1 MTSQADELTSL
12 PAAEKDAPA
21 VAEVLTDA
29 FAGTGEADYRPRLP
43 ARLLLHAALLLA
55 ALLFAAI
62 ASPGDVH
69 RPALEWIACYGAFI
83 VLFERLLRT
92 SRSRIQLDLLN
103 DTRDLLLATS
113 VGAIATLS
121 VRVLLT
127 DDPTVAAQTLNIWAF
142 TSMVL
147 VPGKLALARLE
158 ARDRRLGAMG
168 EPTVIVGAGTVGQL
182 TAKRLLER
190 PELGLRPVGFLDKNP
205 LQLNGSS
212 TALPVL
218 GASWDLD
225 EVVRRYRIKHAIF
238 TFSTAP
244 HDVLL
249 RMVRRCHEL
258 GISVLLVP
266 RLFEKMTAKI
276 SIAHVGGLPLI
287 SIHPANPKG
296 WQFKLKY
303 GVERVTAAVLL
314 VLLSPVL
321 LVSALAVWLSDRGPI
336 LYRQRRVG
344 LDGQEFNI
352 LKFRSMR
359 SAPEEEGL
367 IGLRPDTAPGG
378 IGGIERRTPV
388 GKILRR
394 TSLDELPQLINVLR
408 GEMSLVGPRPER
420 PEFAEIFHR
429 DVRSYGDRLRVKS
442 GITGWA
448 QVHRLRGQTS
458 LSERVEWDNYY
469 IENWSFWL
477 DIKILLLTVRT
488 VLRFDGE

>member
-1 MTSQADELTSL
+1 MTIHTDKLRSL
-12 PAAEKDAPA
+12 PAAE
-21 VAEVLTDA
+21 AEGLFVGRLGDT
-29 FAGTGEADYRPRLP
+29 FAGSGDARFRRRPVS
-43 ARLLLHAALLLA
+43 RLLLEGTLLLF

-62 ASPGDVH
+62 ASPGGVH
-69 RPALEWIACYGAFI
+69 RYAVEWIVCFGAFV
-83 VLFERLLRT
+83 VLFDRLLKA
-92 SRSRIQLDLLN
+92 SRHPIGLDILN
-103 DTRDLLLATS
+103 DARDILLATS

-127 DDPTVAAQTLNIWAF
+127 DDPTVAADTLSIWAF
-142 TSMVL
+142 TTMML
-147 VPGKLALARLE
+147 VPGKLALSRLE
-158 ARDRRLGAMG
+158 LRDRRTGAVAK
-168 EPTVIVGAGTVGQL
+168 PTLIVGAGTVGQL

-205 LQLNGSS
+205 LQLNGHAAGLSI
-212 TALPVL
+212 L
-218 GASWDLD
+218 GASWDLE
-225 EVVRRYRIKHAIF
+225 EVARRYRIRHVIF

-258 GISVLLVP
+258 GISVSLVP

-276 SIAHVGGLPLI
+276 SVDHVGGLTLI
-287 SIHPANPKG
+287 SIHPADPKG
-296 WQFKLKY
+296 WQFRLKY
-303 GVERVTAAVLL
+303 GLERVAAAVLL
-314 VLLSPVL
+314 GLLLPLVA
-321 LVSALAVWLSDRGPI
+321 VSALAVWLSVGRPI

-344 LDGQEFNI
+344 LDGQEFEI

-359 SAPEEEGL
+359 NAPDEEVISL
-367 IGLRPDTAPGG
+367 PPDTAPGG
-378 IGGIERRTPV
+378 VGRDERRTRV
-388 GKILRR
+388 GTLMRK
-394 TSLDELPQLINVLR
+394 TSVDELPQLVNVIR

-429 DVRSYGDRLRVKS
+429 EVHCYGERLRVKS

-448 QVHRLRGQTS
+448 QENGLRGPTS

-477 DIKILLLTVRT
+477 DVKILLRT
-488 VLRFDGE
+488 IHSVLRFDGA